1 MKKINIETG
10 VGIFL
15 IAGLI
20 CLGYLSI
27 KLGDLNLFGTRQY
40 TVKARFANVS
50 GLKEGAVIEIA
61 GVNVG
66 KVGKIQLN
74 DYEALVDLH
83 INPGV
88 KLQEDAIASIRT
100 QGIIGD
106 KYVKIKIGGADE
118 YIKEGGELLE
128 TESAIELEELIGKYI
143 FDKEGK

>member
-20 CLGYLSI
+20 CLGYLSV

-66 KVGKIQLN
+66 KVGKIKLN
-74 DYEALVDLH
+74 DYEALVDLL

-88 KLQEDAIASIRT
+88 KLQEDSIASIRT

-106 KYVKIKIGGADE
+106 KYVKIKVGGAEE
-118 YIKEGGELLE
+118 YIKEDGELLE